1 MKTVNISNLKA
12 QLSAHIQLVREGE
25 EVLVCDRNKPAC
37 DVAGERDHARGGAM
51 RKLLQLVFCLLL
63 ALPAWA
69 GGSVARSALILS
81 TVNGRAFVDFG
92 VAGVLTSNLG
102 SKLTILDS
110 SSHPLVG
117 YIKAAGT
124 GQTYGRQLIL
134 NSTFQNTTNVTAQRA
149 TLASVAGGQSG
160 NCLQVTVT
168 TSEGNGYEVIT
179 TVPGEALAF
188 SIYMKKG
195 TETSYQYVSL
205 LDTTSYHLLNWS
217 GNLLPAAWTKYSF
230 NATATTAGSVLYMT
244 GHTLNDTSLFDT
256 ASLKQILTPSTTG
269 VTITSTSGGTTYNW
283 TSEDA
288 SFNPNDPKGY
298 TYYFGDVRP

>member
-1 MKTVNISNLKA
+1 MKNVNISNMKV
-12 QLSAHIQLVREGE
+12 QLSDHIQLVREGE
-25 EVLVCDRNKPAC
+25 EVFVCDRNKPGRDA
-37 DVAGERDHARGGAM
+37 AGGRDHARGGAM

-69 GGSVARSALILS
+69 GASVARSALILS
-81 TVNGRAFVDFG
+81 TVNGTAFVDFG

-102 SKLTILDS
+102 SQLTILDS
-110 SSHPLVG
+110 SSHRLVG

-124 GQTYGRQLIL
+124 RQTYGKQLL
-134 NSTFQNTTNVTAQRA
+134 PNSTFQNITEVTAQRA

-168 TSEGNGYEVIT
+168 TSEGNGYELIT
-179 TVPGEALAF
+179 TVAGEALAF

-195 TETSYQYVSL
+195 TETNYQYVSL
-205 LDTTSYHLLNWS
+205 LDTTYFHLLNWS
-217 GNLLPAAWTKYSF
+217 GNVLPAAWRQYSF
-230 NATATTAGSVLYMT
+230 NATAATTGSVLYMT

-288 SFNPNDPKGY
+288 SFNPNDAKGY
-298 TYYFGDVRP
+298 TYSFSK